1 MKILIIG
8 PLGAGKSSLAYA
20 INKKFNLARLN
31 LDEICRHP
39 PDGSY
44 YPLDEQLVK
53 LHTFLDRNESWVSEG
68 CQKYLY
74 EKMNPD
80 LIVDMR
86 INRLVAIWRFT
97 LRFIKAKKLIGKVID
112 KDLPVQAY
120 HYRKITLKKIRDYD
134 VTGQEINAEIE
145 DFLRNNTIRVVK
157 CKRYRDY
164 QKVFEAI
171 LSMDQCANSR

>member
-20 INKKFNLARLN
+20 INKKFNLPRLN
-31 LDEICRHP
+31 LDEVCRR

-44 YPLDEQLVK
+44 YPKEEQFEK
-53 LHTFLDRNESWVSEG
+53 LNEFIKNHSSWVSEG

-74 EKMNPD
+74 EKMSPD

-86 INRLVAIWRFT
+86 INRFVAIWRFT
-97 LRFIKAKKLIGKVID
+97 TRFFKAKKLIGKNVD

-120 HYRKITLKKIRDYD
+120 HYRKVTLEKIRDYD
-134 VTGQEINAEIE
+134 VCGLEINADIKDFLKECTIPVVTCKSFKDYSKIFSEIE
-145 DFLRNNTIRVVK
+145 KIKSL
-157 CKRYRDY
+157 
-164 QKVFEAI
+164 
-171 LSMDQCANSR
+171 L